1 MKCNLPFRRMKNLVV
16 PVVLVLAGTFGL
28 FSSGNGAQAQDL
40 AQVLYRFENRALTLG
55 RYGAVATF
63 QQRLFAQAANCA
75 GKPANSYGKADGV
88 VGAKT
93 RQAII
98 DLQPCLNSAV
108 RAAVGAES
116 YGAITTGLWRLLM
129 PPQLP
134 PPDAIER
141 ANQLTFALEGTD
153 YDVIQFN
160 FCQSANPRSGK
171 RYLEGDPYCFT
182 NDPRAYLTWGPRGA
196 TAGAGAEIQQ
206 ILFAAERANPGLL
219 RDVFGPFTE
228 DMHRLA
234 LGNNDAA
241 FDLLCAI
248 WVNDRERA
256 DFTRRFAAYGARAE
270 VQESYRRVYDAAN
283 ADGGKI
289 ARFFKLYASIKLLI
303 RRDPTEID
311 LAFFIDR
318 ATHGSVPPSDIS
330 QLVSQMTKFVTRTRN
345 LPSPGN
351 LRKQLA
357 AWLPSHHKYN
367 DRLARDAIFLV
378 DDPDVVVSDAHRR
391 MWLQRSGLK
400 ASDFGLSDRRYV
412 ASYPV
417 AAPTGYEQIEK
428 FYTVLPQDK
437 RACPSTVRR
446 ARKK

>member
-1 MKCNLPFRRMKNLVV
+1 M
-16 PVVLVLAGTFGL
+16 FGCIGR
-28 FSSGNGAQAQDL
+28 SAQAQNL

-55 RYGAVATF
+55 RYGSVAVF
-63 QQRLFAQAANCA
+63 QQNLFAQAANCSDKSP
-75 GKPANSYGKADGV
+75 GSYGGADGI

-98 DLQPCLNSAV
+98 DLQPCLNAAV
-108 RAAVGAES
+108 RAAVGAEN
-116 YGAITTGLWRLLM
+116 YGAITVGLWRLLM
-129 PPQLP
+129 PTNMA
-134 PPDAIER
+134 PPDAITR
-141 ANQLTFALEGTD
+141 ANHLTFALEGTD

-160 FCQSANPRSGK
+160 FCQSRNPRSGK
-171 RYLEGDPYCFT
+171 TFLEGDPYCHT

-219 RDVFGPFTE
+219 QSVFGPFTE

-241 FDLLCAI
+241 FDVLCAI
-248 WVNDRERA
+248 WMDDQKRD

-270 VQESYRRVYDAAN
+270 VQAAYHRVYDAAN

-289 ARFFKLYASIKLLI
+289 ARFFKLYSAIKPVI
-303 RRDPTEID
+303 GRDPTEID

-318 ATHGSVPPSDIS
+318 ATHGSVPPGDIS
-330 QLVSQMTKFVTRTRN
+330 QLVERMTKFVTRTRDV
-345 LPSPGN
+345 PSPGE

-357 AWLPSHHKYN
+357 AWLPTHHKYN

-378 DDPDVVVSDAHRR
+378 DDPQVVLSDAHQR

-400 ASDFGLSDRRYV
+400 ASDFGLSDNRYV

-417 AAPTGYEQIEK
+417 ARPTGYEKIDK
-428 FYTVLPQDK
+428 FYTVLPKDK

-446 ARKK
+446 ARQK

>member
-1 MKCNLPFRRMKNLVV
+1 MSE
-16 PVVLVLAGTFGL
+16 VVLKRHLLRLSRLLLVLPVCVLLLAG
-28 FSSGNGAQAQDL
+28 SKAARAASDD
-40 AQVLYRFENRALTLG
+40 QVLYRFEDRALTLG
-55 RYGAVATF
+55 RYGAVSVF
-63 QQRLFAQAANCA
+63 QRNLFVAAAKCQGGPVA
-75 GKPANSYGKADGV
+75 VYGKPDGI

-108 RAAVGAES
+108 RAAVGAPS
-116 YGAITTGLWRLLM
+116 FGAITGGLWRLLM
-129 PPQLP
+129 PANMA

-160 FCQSANPRSGK
+160 FCQSKNPRSGK
-171 RYLEGDPYCFT
+171 RFIEGDPYCHT

-206 ILFAAERANPGLL
+206 IIFAAERANPGLL
-219 RDVFGPFTE
+219 KSVFGPLTE

-241 FDLLCAI
+241 FDILCSI
-248 WVNDRERA
+248 WVDDAQRNDFKA
-256 DFTRRFAAYGARAE
+256 RFAAYGARDE
-270 VQESYRRVYDAAN
+270 VQLAYRQVYDAAN

-289 ARFFKLYASIKLLI
+289 ARFFKLYAEI
-303 RRDPTEID
+303 RPIIGRDPTEID

-318 ATHGSVPPSDIS
+318 ATHGSVPPGDIS
-330 QLVSQMTKFVTRTRN
+330 QLVKQMTSFVTRTRK
-345 LPSPGN
+345 LPSPGE

-367 DRLARDAIFLV
+367 DRLARDAIFLI
-378 DDPDVVVSDAHRR
+378 DDPNITLSDAHRR
-391 MWLQRSGLK
+391 MWQQRSGLK
-400 ASDFGLSDRRYV
+400 ASDFGLSDQRFV

-417 AAPTGYEQIEK
+417 AAPTGYEKIEK
-428 FYTVLPQDK
+428 FYTVLPEDK
-437 RACPSTVRR
+437 RACPATVRR
-446 ARKK
+446 ARRK

>member
-1 MKCNLPFRRMKNLVV
+1 MARAHTRLKFAVCRACALAALVCV
-16 PVVLVLAGTFGL
+16 ITFASARPVF
-28 FSSGNGAQAQDL
+28 AQDL
-40 AQVLYRFENRALTLG
+40 SQVLYRFENRALTLG
-55 RYGAVATF
+55 RYGAVSVF
-63 QQRLFAQAANCA
+63 QERLFERAGNCSGQSA
-75 GKPANSYGKADGV
+75 SNYGSADGI

-93 RQAII
+93 RQAIV
-98 DLQPCLNSAV
+98 DLQPCLNASV

-116 YGAITTGLWRLLM
+116 YGAITVGLWRLLM
-129 PPQLP
+129 PAQLP
-134 PPDAIER
+134 PPDAITR
-141 ANQLTFALEGTD
+141 ANHLTFALEGTD

-160 FCQSANPRSGK
+160 FCQSKNPRSGK
-171 RYLEGDPYCFT
+171 TFLEGDPYCHT

-219 RDVFGPFTE
+219 QNVFGPFTE

-241 FDLLCAI
+241 FDVLCAI
-248 WVNDRERA
+248 WVDDAKRNA
-256 DFTRRFAAYGARAE
+256 FKKRFAAYGARPE
-270 VQESYRRVYDAAN
+270 VQAAYHRVYDAAN

-289 ARFFKLYASIKLLI
+289 ARFFKLYAALKPVIG
-303 RRDPTEID
+303 RDPSEID

-318 ATHGSVPPSDIS
+318 ATHGSVPPGDIS
-330 QLVSQMTKFVTRTRN
+330 SLVERMTKFATRTRDV
-345 LPSPGN
+345 PSPGM

-357 AWLPSHHKYN
+357 AWLPTHHKYN
-367 DRLARDAIFLV
+367 DRLARDAIFLI
-378 DDPDVVVSDAHRR
+378 DDADVVLSDAHRR

-400 ASDFGLSDRRYV
+400 ASDFGLSDARYV

-417 AAPTGYEQIEK
+417 ASPTGYEKIEK
-428 FYTVLPQDK
+428 FYTVRPEDA
-437 RACPSTVRR
+437 RACPDTVRR

>member
-1 MKCNLPFRRMKNLVV
+1 MPASL
-16 PVVLVLAGTFGL
+16 G
-28 FSSGNGAQAQDL
+28 GAAWAQDGRIDL
-40 AQVLYRFENRALTLG
+40 SQVLYRFENRALNLG
-55 RYGAVATF
+55 RYGTVATF
-63 QQRLFAQAANCA
+63 QQKLFVQASKCA
-75 GKPANSYGKADGV
+75 SRPANSYGRADGI
-88 VGAKT
+88 VGGKT
-93 RQAII
+93 RQAIV

-116 YGAITTGLWRLLM
+116 YGAITVGLWRLLM
-129 PPQLP
+129 PANMP

-141 ANQLTFALEGTD
+141 ANHLTFALEGTD

-160 FCQSANPRSGK
+160 FCQSKNPRSGK
-171 RYLEGDPYCFT
+171 TFLEGDPYCHT

-219 RDVFGPFTE
+219 GAAFGPFTE

-241 FDLLCAI
+241 FDVLCAI
-248 WVNDRERA
+248 WVDDQKRSE
-256 DFTRRFAAYGARAE
+256 FSRRFAAYGARPE
-270 VQESYRRVYDAAN
+270 VQASYRRVYDAAN
-283 ADGGKI
+283 ADGGKM
-289 ARFFKLYASIKLLI
+289 ARFFKLYNAVKPVIK
-303 RRDPTEID
+303 RDPTEID

-318 ATHGSVPPSDIS
+318 ATHGSVPPGDIS
-330 QLVSQMTKFVTRTRN
+330 QLVNRMTKFASRTRN
-345 LPSPGN
+345 VPSPGE

-400 ASDFGLSDRRYV
+400 ASDFGLSDQRYV
-412 ASYPV
+412 AEYPV
-417 AAPTGYEQIEK
+417 AAPTGYEKIEK
-428 FYTVLPQDK
+428 FYTVLPEDK

-446 ARKK
+446 ARKR

>member
-1 MKCNLPFRRMKNLVV
+1 
-16 PVVLVLAGTFGL
+16 
-28 FSSGNGAQAQDL
+28 
-40 AQVLYRFENRALTLG
+40 
-55 RYGAVATF
+55 
-63 QQRLFAQAANCA
+63 
-75 GKPANSYGKADGV
+75 
-88 VGAKT
+88 
-93 RQAII
+93 
-98 DLQPCLNSAV
+98 V

-116 YGAITTGLWRLLM
+116 YGAITVGLWRWLM
-129 PPQLP
+129 PASMP

-141 ANQLTFALEGTD
+141 ANHLTFALEGTD

-160 FCQSANPRSGK
+160 FCQSKNPRSGN
-171 RYLEGDPYCFT
+171 RYLDGDPYCFT

-219 RDVFGPFTE
+219 GTVFGPFTE

-241 FDLLCAI
+241 FDVLCAI
-248 WVNDRERA
+248 WVDDQKRSE
-256 DFTRRFAAYGARAE
+256 FSRRFAAYGARPE

-289 ARFFKLYASIKLLI
+289 ARFFKLYNAIKPAI
-303 RRDPTEID
+303 NRDPTEID

-318 ATHGSVPPSDIS
+318 ATHGSVPPSDSS
-330 QLVSQMTKFVTRTRN
+330 QLVERMTKFIKRTQDV
-345 LPSPGN
+345 PSPGA

-357 AWLPSHHKYN
+357 AWLPSQHKYN
-367 DRLARDAIFLV
+367 DRLARDAIFLM
-378 DDPDVVVSDAHRR
+378 DDPDVTVSDAHHR
-391 MWLQRSGLK
+391 MWQQRSALK
-400 ASDFGLSDRRYV
+400 ASDFGLSDLRYV
-412 ASYPV
+412 AGYPV
-417 AAPTGYEQIEK
+417 AAPTGYEKIEK
-428 FYTVLPQDK
+428 FYTVFPEDT

>member
-1 MKCNLPFRRMKNLVV
+1 MLILLVGV
-16 PVVLVLAGTFGL
+16 FIWSSLVTAAE
-28 FSSGNGAQAQDL
+28 AQAQTQDL
-40 AQVLYRFENRALTLG
+40 SQVLYRFENRALTLG
-55 RYGAVATF
+55 RFGAVAVF
-63 QQRLFAQAANCA
+63 QERLFAQAANCA
-75 GKPANSYGKADGV
+75 AKPLSRYGVADGI

-98 DLQPCLNSAV
+98 DLQPCLNASV
-108 RAAVGAES
+108 RVAVGADN
-116 YGAITTGLWRLLM
+116 YGAITVGLWRLLM
-129 PPQLP
+129 PASMP
-134 PPDAIER
+134 PPDAITR
-141 ANQLTFALEGTD
+141 ANHLTFALEGTD

-160 FCQSANPRSGK
+160 FCQSKNPRSGK
-171 RYLEGDPYCFT
+171 TFLEGDPYCHT

-219 RDVFGPFTE
+219 KTVFGPFTE

-241 FDLLCAI
+241 FDVLCAI
-248 WVNDRERA
+248 WVDDGKRND
-256 DFTRRFAAYGARAE
+256 FQKRFAAYGARPE
-270 VQESYRRVYDAAN
+270 VQAAYRQVYDATN

-289 ARFFKLYASIKLLI
+289 ARFFKLYNAIKPVI
-303 RRDPTEID
+303 GRDPTEID

-318 ATHGSVPPSDIS
+318 ATHGSVPPGDIS
-330 QLVSQMTKFVTRTRN
+330 ALVDRMTKFATRTRN
-345 LPSPGN
+345 VPSPGE

-357 AWLPSHHKYN
+357 AWLPTHHKYN

-378 DDPDVVVSDAHRR
+378 DDPDVVVSDTHRR

-400 ASDFGLSDRRYV
+400 ASDFGLSDQRYV

-417 AAPTGYEQIEK
+417 APPTGYEAIEK
-428 FYTVLPQDK
+428 FYTVLPEDA
-437 RACPSTVRR
+437 RACPDTVRR
-446 ARKK
+446 ARRK

>member
-1 MKCNLPFRRMKNLVV
+1 MARAYTRLKFAACR
-16 PVVLVLAGTFGL
+16 AGAMAAFVCVIAFAFAGSGFAQGL
-28 FSSGNGAQAQDL
+28 SE
-40 AQVLYRFENRALTLG
+40 VLYRFENRALTLG
-55 RYGAVATF
+55 RYGSVATF

-75 GKPANSYGKADGV
+75 GKPASSYGKTDGI

-129 PPQLP
+129 PSQIA

-141 ANQLTFALEGTD
+141 ANHLTFALEGTD

-160 FCQSANPRSGK
+160 FCQSPNPRSGK
-171 RYLEGDPYCFT
+171 RFLEGDPYCFT

-241 FDLLCAI
+241 FDVLCAI

-256 DFTRRFAAYGARAE
+256 DFTRRFAAYGARPE
-270 VQESYRRVYDAAN
+270 VQAAYHRVYDAAN

-289 ARFFKLYASIKLLI
+289 ARFFKLYKSIKSVI
-303 RRDPTEID
+303 KRDPTEID

-318 ATHGSVPPSDIS
+318 ATHGSVPPGDIS
-330 QLVSQMTKFVTRTRN
+330 KLVDQMTKFVTRTRN

-378 DDPDVVVSDAHRR
+378 DDPEVVVSDAHRR

-400 ASDFGLSDRRYV
+400 ASDFGLSDQRFV
-412 ASYPV
+412 TDYPV
-417 AAPTGYEQIEK
+417 AAPTGYEKIEK

>member
-1 MKCNLPFRRMKNLVV
+1 MLRAHTRIKVAACRAGAMFALVCIIAFGGVHPATAENL
-16 PVVLVLAGTFGL
+16 
-28 FSSGNGAQAQDL
+28 S
-40 AQVLYRFENRALTLG
+40 QVLYRFENRALTLG
-55 RYGAVATF
+55 RYGAVAVF
-63 QQRLFAQAANCA
+63 QERLFTQAANCA
-75 GKPANSYGKADGV
+75 GKSASSYGAPDGV

-108 RAAVGAES
+108 RSAVGAES
-116 YGAITTGLWRLLM
+116 YGAITIGLWRLLM
-129 PPQLP
+129 PAQLP
-134 PPDAIER
+134 PPDAITR
-141 ANQLTFALEGTD
+141 ANHLTFALEGTD

-160 FCQSANPRSGK
+160 FCQSRNPRSGK
-171 RYLEGDPYCFT
+171 TFLEGDPYCHT

-219 RDVFGPFTE
+219 QKVFGPFTE

-241 FDLLCAI
+241 FDILCAI
-248 WVNDRERA
+248 WVDERKRTA
-256 DFTRRFAAYGARAE
+256 FEKRFAAYGARYE
-270 VQESYRRVYDAAN
+270 VQAAYHRVYDAAN

-289 ARFFKLYASIKLLI
+289 ARFFKLYSAVKPVIN
-303 RRDPTEID
+303 RDPTEID

-318 ATHGSVPPSDIS
+318 ATHGSVPPGDIS
-330 QLVSQMTKFVTRTRN
+330 DLVDRMTKFVTRTRN
-345 LPSPGN
+345 VPSAGE

-357 AWLPSHHKYN
+357 AWLPTHHKYN
-367 DRLARDAIFLV
+367 DRLARDAIFLM
-378 DDPDVVVSDAHRR
+378 DAPDVVVSDAHRR

-400 ASDFGLSDRRYV
+400 ASDFGLSDARYV
-412 ASYPV
+412 SSYPV
-417 AAPTGYEQIEK
+417 ASPTGYERIEK
-428 FYTVLPQDK
+428 FYTVLPEDA
-437 RACPSTVRR
+437 RACPDTVRR

>member
-1 MKCNLPFRRMKNLVV
+1 MSACLVGV
-16 PVVLVLAGTFGL
+16 
-28 FSSGNGAQAQDL
+28 AQAQDL
-40 AQVLYRFENRALTLG
+40 SQVLYRFENRALNLG
-55 RYGAVATF
+55 RYGSVATF
-63 QQRLFAQAANCA
+63 QQRLFAQASNCA
-75 GKPANSYGKADGV
+75 AKPANSYGRADGI

-93 RQAII
+93 RQAIV
-98 DLQPCLNSAV
+98 DMQPCLNYAV
-108 RAAVGAES
+108 RAAVGADS
-116 YGAITTGLWRLLM
+116 YGAITVGLWRLLM
-129 PPQLP
+129 PASMP

-141 ANQLTFALEGTD
+141 ANHLTFALEGTD

-160 FCQSANPRSGK
+160 FCQSKNPRSGN
-171 RYLEGDPYCFT
+171 RYLDGDPYCFT

-219 RDVFGPFTE
+219 GTVFGPFTE

-241 FDLLCAI
+241 FDVLCAI
-248 WVNDRERA
+248 WVDDQKRSE
-256 DFTRRFAAYGARAE
+256 FSRRFAAYGARPE

-289 ARFFKLYASIKLLI
+289 ARFFKLYNAIKPAI
-303 RRDPTEID
+303 NRDPTEID

-318 ATHGSVPPSDIS
+318 ATHGSVPPSDSS
-330 QLVSQMTKFVTRTRN
+330 QLVERMTKFIKRTQDV
-345 LPSPGN
+345 PSPGA

-357 AWLPSHHKYN
+357 AWLPSQHKYN
-367 DRLARDAIFLV
+367 DRLARDAIFLM
-378 DDPDVVVSDAHRR
+378 DDPDVTVSDAHHR
-391 MWLQRSGLK
+391 MWQQRSALK
-400 ASDFGLSDRRYV
+400 ASDFGLSDLRYV
-412 ASYPV
+412 AGYPV
-417 AAPTGYEQIEK
+417 AAPTGYEKIEK
-428 FYTVLPQDK
+428 FYTVLPEDT

>member
-1 MKCNLPFRRMKNLVV
+1 M
-16 PVVLVLAGTFGL
+16 FGCIGH
-28 FSSGNGAQAQDL
+28 SAQAQNL
-40 AQVLYRFENRALTLG
+40 SQVLYRFENRALTLG
-55 RYGAVATF
+55 RYGSVAVL
-63 QQRLFAQAANCA
+63 QQNLFSQAANCA
-75 GKPANSYGKADGV
+75 GKSPGSYGGADGI

-98 DLQPCLNSAV
+98 DLQPCLNAAARS
-108 RAAVGAES
+108 AVGAEN
-116 YGAITTGLWRLLM
+116 YGAITVGLWRLLM
-129 PPQLP
+129 PASMP
-134 PPDAIER
+134 PPDAITR
-141 ANQLTFALEGTD
+141 ANHLTFALEGTD

-160 FCQSANPRSGK
+160 FCQSRNPRSGK
-171 RYLEGDPYCFT
+171 TFLEGDPYCHT

-219 RDVFGPFTE
+219 QTVFGPFTE

-241 FDLLCAI
+241 FDVLCAI
-248 WVNDRERA
+248 WVDDQKRYEFA
-256 DFTRRFAAYGARAE
+256 RRFAAYGARPE
-270 VQESYRRVYDAAN
+270 VQDAYHRVYDAVN
-283 ADGGKI
+283 ADGGKV
-289 ARFFKLYASIKLLI
+289 ARFFKLYNALKPVIK
-303 RRDPTEID
+303 RDPTEID

-318 ATHGSVPPSDIS
+318 ATHGSVPPGDIS
-330 QLVSQMTKFVTRTRN
+330 DLVDRMTKFATRTRDV
-345 LPSPGN
+345 PSPGE

-378 DDPDVVVSDAHRR
+378 DDPEVVVSDAHRR

-400 ASDFGLSDRRYV
+400 ASDFGLSDSRNV

-417 AAPTGYEQIEK
+417 AAPTGYEKIEK
-428 FYTVLPQDK
+428 FYTVLPKDA
-437 RACPSTVRR
+437 RACPDTVRR